1 VCFSSEWLSTPY
13 CHDSSLKSVGTLDVV
28 GNSIAI
34 DSATHSR
41 YGVNPKLTT
50 MNVVDGTTGKRST
63 ITVGTT
69 QPA

>member
-1 VCFSSEWLSTPY
+1 
-13 CHDSSLKSVGTLDVV
+13 VGTLDVV